1 MISCGS
7 KKRLFLGIDTSC
19 YTTSAA
25 CVCVSGDSTQIVCD
39 ERILLKVAMGER
51 GLRQSDAVFQHVR
64 NLTEILPK
72 VFNQIDRK
80 AVAGIGVSV
89 CPSGREGSYMPVFLA
104 GKSHAL
110 SVSAA
115 LGVPV
120 YEFTHQQGHI
130 RAAAFGNESLL
141 GKDFFAF
148 HLSGGT
154 NELLRIDSSLSEIKK
169 IGGTTDINAG
179 QLVDRLGV
187 AMGLQFPAGKELERI
202 AADALKNESNDDYR
216 FVLPSSVKN
225 LSCSFSGVETKAA
238 NALKGGAEHG
248 TVAAAVYD
256 CIARTLAKL
265 VKNAIEIETENAA
278 MRDAYAASKYSK
290 GNETASTSNFLFAGG
305 VASSTILRKMLDD
318 RLKKTPAELHFSRP
332 VLSSDNAVGIAA
344 LAADE
349 GAFNGRTATL
359 SGT

>member
-1 MISCGS
+1 MSCGS
-7 KKRLFLGIDTSC
+7 KKRIFLGIDTSC

-25 CVCVSGDSTQIVCD
+25 CVCVNGNSAEIVCD
-39 ERILLKVAMGER
+39 ERTLLKVAAGER

-64 NLTEILPK
+64 NLAEILPK
-72 VFNQIDRK
+72 IFKQIDRK
-80 AVAGIGVSV
+80 DVAGVGISV

-130 RAAAFGNESLL
+130 RAAAFDNESLL

-154 NELLRIDSSLSEIKK
+154 SELLRIDSSLSDIKK

-187 AMGLQFPAGKELERI
+187 AMGLRFPAGKELEIICR
-202 AADALKNESNDDYR
+202 
-216 FVLPSSVKN
+216 
-225 LSCSFSGVETKAA
+225 
-238 NALKGGAEHG
+238 
-248 TVAAAVYD
+248 
-256 CIARTLAKL
+256 
-265 VKNAIEIETENAA
+265 
-278 MRDAYAASKYSK
+278 
-290 GNETASTSNFLFAGG
+290 
-305 VASSTILRKMLDD
+305 
-318 RLKKTPAELHFSRP
+318 
-332 VLSSDNAVGIAA
+332 
-344 LAADE
+344 
-349 GAFNGRTATL
+349 
-359 SGT
+359 

>member
-1 MISCGS
+1 MMSCGS
-7 KKRLFLGIDTSC
+7 KKRIFLGIDTSC

-25 CVCVSGDSTQIVCD
+25 CVCVNGNSAEIVCD
-39 ERILLKVAMGER
+39 ERILLKVAAGER

-72 VFNQIDRK
+72 IFKQIDRK
-80 AVAGIGVSV
+80 DVAGVGVSV

-110 SVSAA
+110 SISAA

-130 RAAAFGNESLL
+130 RAAAFDNESLL

-154 NELLRIDSSLSEIKK
+154 SELLRIDSSLSDIKK

-187 AMGLQFPAGKELERI
+187 AMGLRFPAGKELEKI
-202 AADALKNESNDDYR
+202 AAEALKNKSYADSG

-238 NALKGGAEHG
+238 NALKNGEEHG

-278 MRDAYAASKYSK
+278 RDVCAVSKCSI
-290 GNETASTSNFLFAGG
+290 GDETASTKSFLFAGG
-305 VASSTILRKMLDD
+305 VASSTILREMLAD
-318 RLKKTPAELHFSRP
+318 RLHKIPVELHFSRP

-344 LAADE
+344 LAAEED
-349 GAFNGRTATL
+349 ALNGRAATR

>member
-1 MISCGS
+1 MMSCGS
-7 KKRLFLGIDTSC
+7 KKRIFLGIDTSC

-25 CVCVSGDSTQIVCD
+25 CVCVNGNSAEIVCD
-39 ERILLKVAMGER
+39 ERTLLKVAAGER

-64 NLTEILPK
+64 NLAEILPK
-72 VFNQIDRK
+72 IFKQIDRK
-80 AVAGIGVSV
+80 DVAGVGVSV

-110 SVSAA
+110 SISAA

-130 RAAAFGNESLL
+130 RAAAFDNESLL

-154 NELLRIDSSLSEIKK
+154 SELLRIDSSLSDIKK

-187 AMGLQFPAGKELERI
+187 AMGLRFPAGKELEKI
-202 AADALKNESNDDYR
+202 AAEALKNKSYADSG
-216 FVLPSSVKN
+216 FVLPSSVKS

-238 NALKGGAEHG
+238 NALKNGEKHG

-265 VKNAIEIETENAA
+265 VKNAIELETENAA
-278 MRDAYAASKYSK
+278 RDACSISKCSI
-290 GNETASTSNFLFAGG
+290 GDETASTKSFLFAGG
-305 VASSTILRKMLDD
+305 VASSTILREMLAD
-318 RLKKTPAELHFSRP
+318 RLHKTPVELHFSRP

-344 LAADE
+344 LAAEED
-349 GAFNGRTATL
+349 AFNGRTATPG
-359 SGT
+359 GT

>member
-1 MISCGS
+1 MMSCGS
-7 KKRLFLGIDTSC
+7 KKRIFLGIDTSC

-25 CVCVSGDSTQIVCD
+25 CVCVNGNSAEIVCD
-39 ERILLKVAMGER
+39 ERTLLKVAAGER

-64 NLTEILPK
+64 NLAEILPK
-72 VFNQIDRK
+72 IFKQIDRK
-80 AVAGIGVSV
+80 DVAGVGVSV

-115 LGVPV
+115 LDVPV

-130 RAAAFGNESLL
+130 RAAAFDNESLL

-154 NELLRIDSSLSEIKK
+154 SELLRIDSSLSDIKK

-187 AMGLQFPAGKELERI
+187 AMGLRFPAGKELEKI
-202 AADALKNESNDDYR
+202 AAEALKNKSYADSG
-216 FVLPSSVKN
+216 FVLPSSVKS

-238 NALKGGAEHG
+238 NALKNGEKHG

-265 VKNAIEIETENAA
+265 VKNAIEFETENAA
-278 MRDAYAASKYSK
+278 REVSVDSKCSI
-290 GNETASTSNFLFAGG
+290 GGETASTKSFLFAGG
-305 VASSTILRKMLDD
+305 VASSTVLREMLAD
-318 RLKKTPAELHFSRP
+318 RLHKTPVELHFSRP

-344 LAADE
+344 LAAEED
-349 GAFNGRTATL
+349 AFNGRTATPG
-359 SGT
+359 GT

>member
-1 MISCGS
+1 
-7 KKRLFLGIDTSC
+7 
-19 YTTSAA
+19 
-25 CVCVSGDSTQIVCD
+25 
-39 ERILLKVAMGER
+39 
-51 GLRQSDAVFQHVR
+51 
-64 NLTEILPK
+64 
-72 VFNQIDRK
+72 
-80 AVAGIGVSV
+80 
-89 CPSGREGSYMPVFLA
+89 MPVFLA

-130 RAAAFGNESLL
+130 RAAAFDNESLL

-154 NELLRIDSSLSEIKK
+154 SELLRIDSSLSDIKK

-187 AMGLQFPAGKELERI
+187 AMGLRFPAGKELEKI
-202 AADALKNESNDDYR
+202 AAEALKNKSYADSG

-238 NALKGGAEHG
+238 NALKSGEKHG

-265 VKNAIEIETENAA
+265 VKNAIELETENAA
-278 MRDAYAASKYSK
+278 RDACSISKCSI
-290 GNETASTSNFLFAGG
+290 GDETASTKSFLFAGG
-305 VASSTILRKMLDD
+305 VASSTILREMLAD
-318 RLKKTPAELHFSRP
+318 RLHKTPVELHFSRP

-344 LAADE
+344 LAAE
-349 GAFNGRTATL
+349 EEAFNGRTAM
-359 SGT
+359 SIGT

>member
-1 MISCGS
+1 MMSCGS
-7 KKRLFLGIDTSC
+7 KKRIFLGIDTSC

-25 CVCVSGDSTQIVCD
+25 CVCVNGNSTEIVCD
-39 ERILLKVAMGER
+39 ERTLLKVAAGER

-64 NLTEILPK
+64 NLAEILPK
-72 VFNQIDRK
+72 IFKQIDRK
-80 AVAGIGVSV
+80 DVAGIGVSV

-110 SVSAA
+110 SVSTA

-130 RAAAFGNESLL
+130 RAAAFDNESLL

-154 NELLRIDSSLSEIKK
+154 SELLRIDSSLSDIKK

-187 AMGLQFPAGKELERI
+187 AMGLRFPAGKELEKI
-202 AADALKNESNDDYR
+202 AVEALKNKSYADSG
-216 FVLPSSVKN
+216 FVLPSSVKS
-225 LSCSFSGVETKAA
+225 LFCSFSGVETKAA
-238 NALKGGAEHG
+238 NALKNGEKHG
-248 TVAAAVYD
+248 TVAAAVYV

-265 VKNAIEIETENAA
+265 VKNAIEFETENAA
-278 MRDAYAASKYSK
+278 REVSVDSKCSI
-290 GNETASTSNFLFAGG
+290 GDETASTKSFLFAGG
-305 VASSTILRKMLDD
+305 VASSTILREMLAD
-318 RLKKTPAELHFSRP
+318 RLHKTPVELHFSRP

-344 LAADE
+344 LAAEED
-349 GAFNGRTATL
+349 AFNGRTATPG
-359 SGT
+359 GT